1 MWGDAV
7 KTAFIAGLVFTAAIF
22 IGIGVFIG
30 WLIWG

>member
-7 KTAFIAGLVFTAAIF
+7 ASAFIGVLIVTAAIF

>member
-7 KTAFIAGLVFTAAIF
+7 ASAFIGALIVTAAVF
-22 IGIGVFIG
+22 IGIGIFIG